1 MRGTRRHLHGGRVAE
16 ESPNVS
22 SAKGTGSIL
31 VKTPQ
36 HAATGKEVQAP
47 LTGQNTDDYD
57 AARKD

>member
-1 MRGTRRHLHGGRVAE
+1 MRGTRRRFHGGCVAE
-16 ESPNVS
+16 ESPIVR
-22 SAKGTGSIL
+22 SAKATGPIP

-57 AARKD
+57 AASKD